1 MIDTAKSFED
11 IYFNKF
17 SALTGEERL
26 KMAVESFEA
35 AKIISLAS
43 FDAGADKISKKI
55 FLLRRF
61 YGDEKSL
68 STWENIL
75 NHK

>member
-1 MIDTAKSFED
+1 MSDTPKYVED
-11 IYFNKF
+11 IYFNMF
-17 SALTGEERL
+17 SNLTGEKRL
-26 KMAVESFEA
+26 RMAAESFEA

-43 FDAGADKISKKI
+43 FDAGADEISKKI

>member
-1 MIDTAKSFED
+1 MSDTSKYIED
-11 IYFNKF
+11 IYFNMF
-17 SALTGEERL
+17 SKLTGEERL
-26 KMAVESFEA
+26 RMVAESFEA

-43 FDAGADKISKKI
+43 IEAGTDEISKKI

-61 YGDEKSL
+61 YGDEKYL

-75 NHK
+75 NHE